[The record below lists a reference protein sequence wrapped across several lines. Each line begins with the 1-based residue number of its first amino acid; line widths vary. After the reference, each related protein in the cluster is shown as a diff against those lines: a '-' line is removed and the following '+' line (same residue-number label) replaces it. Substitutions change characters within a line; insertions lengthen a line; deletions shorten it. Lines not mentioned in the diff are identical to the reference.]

1 MKFWRFKK
9 KWIEAVLAF
18 AMTAVLAGCAWQGTA
33 ISEEG
38 GLLTKTG
45 DSICGRCTSVL

>member
-18 AMTAVLAGCAWQGTA
+18 AMTAVLAGFCDDGSACRMCMA
-33 ISEEG
+33 
-38 GLLTKTG
+38 G
-45 DSICGRCTSVL
+45 DGNIGRRRSAD

>member
-18 AMTAVLAGCAWQGTA
+18 AMTAVLARQCLQ
-33 ISEEG
+33 
-38 GLLTKTG
+38 
-45 DSICGRCTSVL
+45 DVHGRGRQYRKKEVC